1 MLPAA
6 IRRATNAVKLVGL
19 AATLGA
25 CPLAAQDAAVRI
37 PLVAGLALG
46 STLHSAAGEREDL
59 LEILSAD
66 TGGVHYAWHERT
78 ITRERDTT
86 TGYRKRFVRASDLA
100 GAPRLDD
107 LFGHEEV
114 KRPGF
119 TAASVSAAVYRQLRD
134 AGSAPYSIIL
144 TPPPAGGADEHA
156 ALAALLAP
164 ARVRYKGTLARVSPA
179 SEPFPLIV
187 NGRRVSVPSLRL
199 RGSFTDGRR
208 KAEWD
213 AWVLADSTHPLLLK
227 SVLDDAVFQMVRA
240 DLPAAGGSG
249 RAGGP
254 LEGKLLEQELGASC
268 RLELPGVYFAFG
280 TAAIDPISDRALAEV
295 ARVLARHRDWR
306 FTVEGHTDSVGTV
319 AANQA
324 LSQRRAEAVLA
335 RLGTQHDVDT
345 SGWGAAGYGASR
357 PREPNATIEGRARNR
372 RVELVRDCR

>member
-6 IRRATNAVKLVGL
+6 IRRATNAVSLLGL

-25 CPLAAQDAAVRI
+25 QPLAGQDPVVRI
-37 PLVAGLALG
+37 PLVSGLALG

-78 ITRERDTT
+78 ITREGDTT
-86 TGYRKRFVRASDLA
+86 TGFRKRFVRANDLA
-100 GAPRLDD
+100 GAPRFDD
-107 LFGHEEV
+107 LFGREEV

-119 TAASVSAAVYRQLRD
+119 TAVSVSSAVYRQLRD
-134 AGSAPYSIIL
+134 AGTSPYSMSM
-144 TPPPAGGADEHA
+144 TPPTAGEASA
-156 ALAALLAP
+156 AAVAALLTP
-164 ARVRYKGTLARVSPA
+164 ARVRYKGTLTRVSPA

-187 NGRRVSVPSLRL
+187 NGRRVTVPALRL
-199 RGSFTDGRR
+199 RGSFTDGLRN
-208 KAEWD
+208 AEWD

-227 SVLDDAVFQMVRA
+227 SVLGDAVFQMVRA
-240 DLPAAGGSG
+240 DLPADRSGPGGVL
-249 RAGGP
+249 
-254 LEGKLLEQELGASC
+254 LEGKVLEEELDASC

-280 TAAIDPISDRALAEV
+280 TATIDPISDRALAEV

-306 FTVEGHTDSVGTV
+306 FTVEGHTDSIGTA

-324 LSQRRAEAVLA
+324 LSKRRAEAVLA
-335 RLGTQHDVDT
+335 RLGTRHEVDT
-345 SGWGAAGYGASR
+345 RGWAATGYGASR